1 MHAPK
6 RRMVAFS
13 GRTSTQARLGGWNE
27 KTPGVLARFFT
38 PAAPACHFREQGR
51 LSEGIGVTLLY
62 DYFFSYA
69 HENFDA
75 DLERFANDLRTRLAA
90 LRGRPAQEVAFTDG
104 GSLLPGVRWKPELAR
119 ALGNARVFIYVRSPQ
134 YFQRPFCG
142 KEWSVFESRL
152 SSTSDPTAA
161 RRLMVPLH
169 WIPTTYASVRLPTS
183 LVDDTQYTFERFGAT
198 YGRYGLS
205 EMMKADG
212 RPGYAEFLSAF
223 VQYVAGLMTDPALAL
238 PVFDNVDLDAARD
251 AFAVATA
258 GGAPSQVPTRQ
269 LGQARR
275 RAGVLVVAA
284 TRDQALAANPRRAT
298 LESYADDA
306 LFWAPFAPAHT
317 ASVGPLLQQWVG
329 QEGFI
334 MESIRPEQLGD
345 AIKERKPVILVVD
358 PWSLTLSEYE
368 RALRESEWIWA
379 RNTGAVV
386 VFSPADADVATRDSL
401 FESVFGDAH
410 EAQDSDVH
418 RVGTLAE
425 LEGHVKRLL
434 NALWGR
440 MPRRSGVV
448 RAGGRQAPPTVLG
461 SPSR

>member
-1 MHAPK
+1 
-6 RRMVAFS
+6 MVGFS
-13 GRTSTQARLGGWNE
+13 GSISAQARSGGQRE
-27 KTPGVLARFFT
+27 AAGGLARFFT

-75 DLERFANDLRTRLAA
+75 DLERFSNDLRTRLAA
-90 LRGRPAQEVAFTDG
+90 LRGRSTHEVAFTDG

-152 SSTSDPTAA
+152 SSTSDPSAA

-183 LVDDTQYTFERFGAT
+183 LVDDTQYTFEKFGAT

-223 VQYVAGLMTDPALAL
+223 VQYVAELMTDPELAL
-238 PVFDNVDLDAARD
+238 PVLDNVDLDTARD
-251 AFAVATA
+251 AFAVVE
-258 GGAPSQVPTRQ
+258 GGGPSQNPTRQ

-284 TRDQALAANPRRAT
+284 TRDQAHAANPRRAT
-298 LESYADDA
+298 LDSYADDA

-334 MESIRPEQLGD
+334 MESILPEQLGD

-358 PWSLTLSEYE
+358 PWSLTLAEYE

-386 VFSPADADVATRDSL
+386 VFSPDDADLATRDSL
-401 FESVFGDAH
+401 FESVFGDVH

-418 RVGTLAE
+418 RVSTLAE

-440 MPRRSGVV
+440 MPRRSGMV
-448 RAGGRQAPPTVLG
+448 RAGGRQAPPSVLS

>member
-1 MHAPK
+1 MP
-6 RRMVAFS
+6 FS
-13 GRTSTQARLGGWNE
+13 GE
-27 KTPGVLARFFT
+27 
-38 PAAPACHFREQGR
+38 GR
-51 LSEGIGVTLLY
+51 LSEGIGVPLLY

-75 DLERFANDLRTRLAA
+75 DLERFSNDLRTRLAQ
-90 LRGRPAQEVAFTDG
+90 LRGRPAHEVAFTDG
-104 GSLLPGVRWKPELAR
+104 GSLLPGVKWKPELAA

-152 SSTSDPTAA
+152 PAAQDPNAA

-169 WIPTTYASVRLPTS
+169 WIPTTYAGVRLPTS
-183 LVDDTQYTFERFGAT
+183 LVEDTQYTFEKFGST
-198 YGRYGLS
+198 YSQYGLS

-223 VQYVAGLMTDPALAL
+223 VQYVAKLLTDPSLTL
-238 PVFDNVDLDAARD
+238 PELQNVDLDAASD
-251 AFAVATA
+251 AFALARG
-258 GGAPSQVPTRQ
+258 GGAPSLVPTRA

-298 LESYADDA
+298 FEPYSDEA
-306 LFWAPFAPAHT
+306 LFWAPFAPDHP

-334 MESIRPEQLGD
+334 MDSITPAEL
-345 AIKERKPVILVVD
+345 AATIKERKPVILVVD
-358 PWSLTLSEYE
+358 PWSLSLDEYE
-368 RALRESEWIWA
+368 RALRESEWIWS
-379 RNTGAVV
+379 RNTGAIV
-386 VFSPADADVATRDSL
+386 VFSPVDADVATRDAL
-401 FESVFGDAH
+401 FEGAFGEVH
-410 EAQDSDVH
+410 HAQDSDVH
-418 RVGTLAE
+418 RVTTLAE
-425 LEGHVKRLL
+425 LEAQVKRLL

-440 MPRRSGVV
+440 MPRRSGVM
-448 RAGGRQAPPTVLG
+448 RAGGRQASPAVLS